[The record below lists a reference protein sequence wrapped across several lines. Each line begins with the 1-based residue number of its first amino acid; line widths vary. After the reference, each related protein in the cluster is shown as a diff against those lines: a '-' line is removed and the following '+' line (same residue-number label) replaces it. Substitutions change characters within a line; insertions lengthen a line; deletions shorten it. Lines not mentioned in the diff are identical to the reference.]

1 MKMRSEANGAGLRS
15 DISINSGASR
25 WTTKKSQYVSQLKSM
40 VRGKIHVI
48 ETAGVEE
55 FREARS
61 KFLER
66 KKEEDMKVKNT
77 KK

>member
-1 MKMRSEANGAGLRS
+1 
-15 DISINSGASR
+15 
-25 WTTKKSQYVSQLKSM
+25 M
-40 VRGKIHVI
+40 VRSKVHVI

-77 KK
+77 KT